1 MSANVRELLQMN
13 HALLKCWKCLTRF
26 VIIKPIA
33 CNSMQEKFIGFLFRF
48 GFVIW
53 LWAFL
58 FARVPL
64 AAIQD
69 LFGFE
74 SRPLLLLDSLSLGLA
89 FVAFSKVGLRP
100 LEVFKSSVVKVGGLS
115 FALFWAFYS
124 LRLGIDNWILSVELL
139 TPASTLFKHLLSST
153 LIPALCLP
161 WVVTMASSGLT
172 LPLLVGLG
180 SLSLLFGEFSFVF
193 IHGFDALMKLRFSF
207 EDLNPIPAAHSSASL
222 VILSSMFLWS
232 VICQRSSKSRIFQ
245 VLIGLIGMFF
255 GLLGMQLAMTK
266 GAFLALIPLVIFL
279 GCCLW
284 KFFRLF
290 GFTVFLGLSATAGVL
305 MFGAMRRGL
314 WSAGSIGD
322 RFELIR
328 QSLMV
333 WSDDWFLGVGFR
345 AQGILHANSLTV
357 SNHWYPHN
365 FVAESLLL
373 GGIVLMALLGY
384 FIVSVGFNASF
395 SITATG
401 FKDSLHTSLTF
412 LWIQGLASSLVSGH
426 LALIPG
432 LWVGGLLVLLNRYQ

>member
-1 MSANVRELLQMN
+1 MN
-13 HALLKCWKCLTRF
+13 HALLKCWNCLTKF
-26 VIIKPIA
+26 VIIEAVA
-33 CNSMQEKFIGFLFRF
+33 CNSMKNKLIRFFFRF

-69 LFGFE
+69 VFGLE
-74 SRPLLLLDSLSLGLA
+74 SRPLLLLDCLSLGLA

-100 LEVFKSSVVKVGGLS
+100 LEVFKSSVLKVGGIS

-124 LRLGIDNWILSVELL
+124 VRLGFDHWILSVELL
-139 TPASTLFKHLLSST
+139 TPSSTLFKHLLTST

-161 WVVTMASSGLT
+161 WLVTMASSAST

-180 SLSLLFGEFSFVF
+180 STSLLFGELSFVF
-193 IHGFDALMKLRFSF
+193 IHGFDALMKVRFSF

-222 VILSSMFLWS
+222 VILSSLFLWS
-232 VICQRSSKSRIFQ
+232 VICQGSRKSRVIQ
-245 VLIGLIGMFF
+245 VLIGFIGMFS

-266 GAFLALIPLVIFL
+266 GAFLALIPIVIFL
-279 GCCLW
+279 GCFLW
-284 KFFRLF
+284 RFFRVY
-290 GFTVFLGLSATAGVL
+290 GFTAFLGLLAIGSVW
-305 MFGAMRRGL
+305 MFGSMRRNL

-328 QSLMV
+328 QSLTV
-333 WSDDWFLGVGFR
+333 WSDNWFLGVGFR
-345 AQGILHANSLTV
+345 AQGILDANPLTIG
-357 SNHWYPHN
+357 NHWYPHN

-373 GGIVLMALLGY
+373 GGVVLLALLGS
-384 FIVSVGFNASF
+384 FIISVGLNASF

-412 LWIQGLASSLVSGH
+412 LWIQGFASGLVSGH

-432 LWVGGLLVLLNRYQ
+432 FWVGGLLVLLNSDR